1 MILSSMT
8 YKPPFNL
15 TSKIFSLSQ
24 KIYLSL
30 GSITGG
36 MLEMAPV
43 KLRRQNNIK
52 TIQASLAIEGNT
64 LNIEQVTDI
73 FEGKRIIGAKKDI
86 IEVRNAILVYE
97 NFDKLN
103 PLSIRDLLSAHKIL
117 MKDLVEESGN
127 WRVGGVGIFKG
138 AKITHVAPPANRVP
152 SLMKDLFEYLKRDI
166 ETPWLIKAC
175 IFHYEL
181 EFIHPFLD
189 GNGRMGRLWQQLLL
203 VKENAVFKY
212 VCIEEMI
219 KYSQEQYYRVLE
231 ACDQNG
237 DSTIFIEY
245 SLEQILIALE
255 KYRDATSTV
264 VKDPLSRL
272 NYAQKKFQN
281 HWFSRKE
288 YNAVFKN
295 ISSATA
301 SRDLYLGLKQ
311 EILKMRG
318 EKNQA
323 KYQFIR

>member
-1 MILSSMT
+1 
-8 YKPPFNL
+8 
-15 TSKIFSLSQ
+15 
-24 KIYLSL
+24 
-30 GSITGG
+30 
-36 MLEMAPV
+36 MAPV

-73 FEGKRIIGAKKDI
+73 LEGKRVIGAKKDI
-86 IEVRNAILVYE
+86 IEVQNAILVYE

-103 PLSIRDLLSAHKIL
+103 SLSIRDLLFAHKIL

-127 WRVGGVGIFKG
+127 WRVEGVGIFKG
-138 AKITHVAPPANRVP
+138 AKITHVAPSAKRVP
-152 SLMKDLFEYLKRDI
+152 SLTKDLFEYLKKEI

-219 KYSQEQYYRVLE
+219 KYSQEQYYKVLE
-231 ACDQNG
+231 ECDQKG
-237 DSTIFIEY
+237 DSTPFIEY

-255 KYRDATSTV
+255 KYRDATCMV

-272 NYAQKKFQN
+272 TYAQKKFSEY
-281 HWFSRKE
+281 WFSRKE
-288 YNAVFKN
+288 YNSIFKN

-301 SRDLYLGLKQ
+301 SRDLHLGVEQKFLEMKGQ
-311 EILKMRG
+311 
-318 EKNQA
+318 KNQA
-323 KYQFIR
+323 KYQKI